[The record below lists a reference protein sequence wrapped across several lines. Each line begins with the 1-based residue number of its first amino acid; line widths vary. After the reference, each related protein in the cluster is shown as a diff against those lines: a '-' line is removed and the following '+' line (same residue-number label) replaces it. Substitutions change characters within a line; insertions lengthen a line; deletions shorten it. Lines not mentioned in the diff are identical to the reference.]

1 MKQPPRGRNFFFGP
15 GPTNIPD
22 SVLAAIAHATVDFN
36 DADFLELYE
45 GCVAGLKRLLGT
57 SQHVFLYTAS
67 GHGAWEA
74 TFANLCTPGDRILMV
89 ESGYFSE
96 DWTKM
101 ARKFGLVVET
111 LSADWRRGADF
122 GGLRR
127 MLAADSK
134 SRNPYR
140 ALCIVHNETSTG
152 VRLPL
157 EEAHPLLEETGHPAL
172 LFADTISSFGSMAC
186 AMEAWGIDALVG
198 GSQKGLML
206 PTGMSFT
213 AVSEKAMAVHAKT
226 AGMARC
232 YFDWTEML
240 GRRQKSFSGTLP
252 VALFFGL
259 RESLRRIEEEGLTA
273 VFARHHR
280 LGEGV
285 RRAVR
290 HWSGNAGPELYCT
303 DPARVSDSVTAIR
316 MPDGQDA
323 EAIRETTRRR
333 FNVALGCGLGT
344 LRGKV
349 VRIGHL
355 GDLNEPMVLGAL
367 GAVEMSLG
375 INAVPHNPGGVDAA
389 MAWFAEGERPA
400 AERPPETRSTEA
412 RPTEARSTGVRST
425 GAEVA

>member
-22 SVLAAIAHATVDFN
+22 SVLAAIAHATIDFN
-36 DADFLELYE
+36 DADFLALYE
-45 GCVAGLKRLLGT
+45 SCVAGLKRLLGT
-57 SQHVFLYTAS
+57 EQHVFLYTAS

-89 ESGYFSE
+89 ESGYFSD
-96 DWTKM
+96 DWAKM
-101 ARKFGLVVET
+101 GRKFGLTVET
-111 LSADWRRGADF
+111 LAADWRRGAEF
-122 GGLRR
+122 GELSR
-127 MLAADSK
+127 MLAADTGK
-134 SRNPYR
+134 TFR

-152 VRLPL
+152 VCLPL
-157 EEAHPLLEETGHPAL
+157 EEVRRLLDETGHPAL
-172 LFADTISSFGSMAC
+172 LFADAISSFGSMEC
-186 AMEAWGIDALVG
+186 WMDAWGIDALVG

-213 AVSEKAMAVHAKT
+213 AVSEKAMAVHEN
-226 AGMARC
+226 AGLPRY

-240 GRRQKSFSGTLP
+240 RRRQKSFCGTLP

-259 RESLRRIEEEGLTA
+259 KEALRLIEEEGLMA

-290 HWSGNAGPELYCT
+290 HWSGNEGPELFCT

-316 MPDGQDA
+316 MPDGHDA
-323 EAIRETTRRR
+323 EAVRETALRR
-333 FNVALGCGLGT
+333 FNVALGSGLGP

-349 VRIGHL
+349 FRIGHL

-375 INAVPHNPGGVDAA
+375 INGVPHSPGGVDAA
-389 MAWFAEGERPA
+389 MAWFAEERQPGITA
-400 AERPPETRSTEA
+400 AH
-412 RPTEARSTGVRST
+412 
-425 GAEVA
+425 

>member
-36 DADFLELYE
+36 DADFLALYE
-45 GCVAGLKRLLGT
+45 ECVAGLKRLLGT
-57 SQHVFLYTAS
+57 RQHVFLYTAS

-89 ESGYFSE
+89 ESGYFSD

-111 LSADWRRGADF
+111 LKADWRRGADF
-122 GGLRR
+122 NELRR

-134 SRNPYR
+134 HAKPYR

-157 EEAHPLLEETGHPAL
+157 GEAHTLLDETRHPAL
-172 LFADTISSFGSMAC
+172 LFADTISSFGSMEC
-186 AMEAWGIDALVG
+186 PMEEWGIDALVG

-213 AVSEKAMAVHAKT
+213 AVSEKAMAVHAK
-226 AGMARC
+226 ADGVPRY
-232 YFDWTEML
+232 YFDWTQML
-240 GRRQKSFSGTLP
+240 DRRQKSFCGTLP
-252 VALFFGL
+252 VALFYGL
-259 RESLRRIEEEGLTA
+259 KESLRLIEEEAPAA

-290 HWSGNAGPELYCT
+290 RWSGNAGPELFCT
-303 DPARVSDSVTAIR
+303 DPARVSDSVSAIR
-316 MPDGQDA
+316 MPEGHDA
-323 EAIRETTRRR
+323 EAIRQTALRR
-333 FNVALGCGLGT
+333 FNVALGGGLGP
-344 LRGKV
+344 LRGQV
-349 VRIGHL
+349 FRIGHL

-375 INAVPHNPGGVDAA
+375 INAVPHSPGGVDAA
-389 MAWFAEGERPA
+389 MAWFAAPA
-400 AERPPETRSTEA
+400 LDEWAKQAA
-412 RPTEARSTGVRST
+412 RA
-425 GAEVA
+425 AAAKVA